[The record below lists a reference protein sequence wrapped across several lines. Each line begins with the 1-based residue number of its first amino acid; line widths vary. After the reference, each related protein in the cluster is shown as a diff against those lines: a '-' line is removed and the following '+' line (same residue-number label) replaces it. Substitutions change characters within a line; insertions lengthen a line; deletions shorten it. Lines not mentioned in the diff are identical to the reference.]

1 MQRVFLQAA
10 LAILMTGAAVAQDA
24 ESPLID
30 LAACRLDDASVRLS
44 FSFES
49 SPCWE
54 TTDPVV
60 TNGSGEPAG
69 AGVAIGM
76 VATSEICTMNIV
88 IAEFDNALPIAAPVN
103 AIDLTVTTP
112 DGAILGETTV
122 AVAEPGPT
130 CTPPTKETEIAAQ

>member
-1 MQRVFLQAA
+1 MQRMFLQAA
-10 LAILMTGAAVAQDA
+10 LAVLMTGAVVAQEA
-24 ESPLID
+24 ASPLID
-30 LAACRLDDASVRLS
+30 LAACRIDDALVRLS

-54 TTDPVV
+54 TTEPVI

-76 VATSEICTMNIV
+76 IATSEACTMNIV
-88 IAEFDNALPIAAPVN
+88 IAEFDTMLPIAAPVN

-112 DGAILGETTV
+112 DGLLFGEATV
-122 AVAEPGPT
+122 ALAEPGPT
-130 CTPPTKETEIAAQ
+130 CTQPSQEIETAAQ